1 MAGSPLKTLVADHPP
16 RLVVRYV
23 PGADGT
29 NAEAAATLTVAPAI
43 TAIVGE
49 IACPVFPGPAQYL
62 GKFILL
68 LEENLKMRLVSAD
81 IFETFPSLRFSHHT
95 LSPHWAMAL
104 PFSVFS
110 WALSFA
116 LSASFFGLL

>member
-1 MAGSPLKTLVADHPP
+1 VLLWGVEVCRFAKLFEMMAGSPLKTLVADHPP

-29 NAEAAATLTVAPAI
+29 NAVAAATLAVAPAI

-81 IFETFPSLRFSHHT
+81 IFRNHFFT
-95 LSPHWAMAL
+95 
-104 PFSVFS
+104 SVFVS
-110 WALSFA
+110 YLFTPLGDGIAV
-116 LSASFFGLL
+116 